1 MNYPD
6 MMRRGLTLG
15 AALAL
20 SHWSMADPV
29 ATTSTSSGVTFA
41 QIAAAPASP
50 AKTSATVTPA
60 PATQASSVSTTAA
73 PVVPTAPAPMT
84 LAERQA
90 QDLLANAKRL
100 DSSNREL
107 LADKQKQ
114 ALQLEQLQ
122 TQVSALR
129 ADRSNEGIRE
139 GAGAVVVGFLL
150 GWFFAGRR
158 RKSW

>member
-1 MNYPD
+1 

-41 QIAAAPASP
+41 QIAAAPAGP

-60 PATQASSVSTTAA
+60 PAASSVSTTA